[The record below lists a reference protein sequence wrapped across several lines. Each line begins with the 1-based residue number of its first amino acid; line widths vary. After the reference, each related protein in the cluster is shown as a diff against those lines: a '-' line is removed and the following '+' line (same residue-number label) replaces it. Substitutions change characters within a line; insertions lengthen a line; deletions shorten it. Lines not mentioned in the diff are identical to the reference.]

1 MLSNINLEYALGKHI
16 GIYPLNSD
24 KIEGASVDLTA
35 SQYAFSVNRKESVV
49 KDGVII
55 IDPGDTV
62 IVFSN
67 ESLSLD
73 NHYAGACY
81 NRISFSMKGIL
92 HASSP
97 LKPNYTGRFSVTLY
111 NASPNPVTI
120 QVGDPVVV
128 VMFQKL
134 DKPATK
140 TQGNG
145 NGSRFDLL
153 QSMNINVTDEGART
167 AIIAFDDRTKLLQTM
182 KESEEFKKIRKRTFM
197 NRFKYWVLLIGI
209 VIATLIFLMLF
220 ANNLSPDV
228 KSLLVA
234 IGGGTIAA
242 ILGGIVLLFIE
253 FIVSQRWLK

>member
-16 GIYPLNSD
+16 GIYPLNLD

-49 KDGVII
+49 KNGMIT
-55 IDPGDTV
+55 IDPSDTV

-67 ESLSLD
+67 ESISLD
-73 NHYAGACY
+73 NHYAGSCY

-120 QVGDPVVV
+120 QVNDSIVV

-134 DKPATK
+134 NKPATK

-153 QSMNINVTDEGART
+153 QALNINVTDEEART
-167 AIIAFDDRTKLLQTM
+167 AIKEFDDRTKLLQTM
-182 KESEEFKKIRKRTFM
+182 KESEEFRKIRKRTFV
-197 NRFKYWVLLIGI
+197 NRLKYWVLLISV
-209 VIATLIFLMLF
+209 VIATMIFLTLSV
-220 ANNLSPDV
+220 NNFSSDF
-228 KSLLVA
+228 KSLLIA
-234 IGGGTIAA
+234 IGGGTVSA

-253 FIVSQRWLK
+253 SIVSQRWLK

>member
-1 MLSNINLEYALGKHI
+1 MLSNANLESALGKHI

-24 KIEGASVDLTA
+24 RIEGASIDLTA

-49 KDGVII
+49 KDGVIT
-55 IDPGDTV
+55 IDSGDTV

-73 NHYAGACY
+73 NRYAGACY
-81 NRISFSMKGIL
+81 NRISFSMKGII

-111 NASPNPVTI
+111 NASPNTVTI
-120 QVGDPVVV
+120 QVGEPVVV

-134 DKPATK
+134 NKPATK

-153 QSMNINVTDEGART
+153 QSMKINVTDEEART
-167 AIIAFDDRTKLLQTM
+167 AIIEFDDRNRLLQTM
-182 KESEEFKKIRKRTFM
+182 KESEEFKKIRKKILV
-197 NRFKYWVLLIGI
+197 NRFKHLALFICAVVAVIFFLMRFDQNLNQGFKSTLYTIIGGI
-209 VIATLIFLMLF
+209 VT
-220 ANNLSPDV
+220 
-228 KSLLVA
+228 
-234 IGGGTIAA
+234 A
-242 ILGGIVLLFIE
+242 ILAGIVLLIIE
-253 FIVSQRWLK
+253 YFGFQRWFK

>member
-1 MLSNINLEYALGKHI
+1 MLSNTNLEHALGKHI

-24 KIEGASVDLTA
+24 KIEGASIDLTA
-35 SQYAFSVNRKESVV
+35 SHYAFSVNRKKSVV
-49 KDGVII
+49 KDGVIT
-55 IDPGDTV
+55 IDSGDTV

-73 NHYAGACY
+73 NYYAGACY

-111 NASPNPVTI
+111 NASPNSVTI

-134 DKPATK
+134 NKPATK

-153 QSMNINVTDEGART
+153 QSMKISVTDEGVRT
-167 AIIAFDDRTKLLQTM
+167 AITEFDDRTKLLQTM
-182 KESEEFKKIRKRTFM
+182 KESEEFKKIKRQTFM
-197 NRFKYWVLLIGI
+197 SRLKYWGFFICSAVASL
-209 VIATLIFLMLF
+209 TFLTLF
-220 ANNLSPDV
+220 ANNLNPDI

-234 IGGGTIAA
+234 IIGGTVSAV
-242 ILGGIVLLFIE
+242 LGGILLY
-253 FIVSQRWLK
+253 IVSQRWFKG